1 MIDLMAVEMTHGVG
15 WAFELTTPGV
25 DGSTT
30 EVTHGLGWVRS
41 FCGLGF

>member
-30 EVTHGLGWVRS
+30 GLIVLGWR
-41 FCGLGF
+41 